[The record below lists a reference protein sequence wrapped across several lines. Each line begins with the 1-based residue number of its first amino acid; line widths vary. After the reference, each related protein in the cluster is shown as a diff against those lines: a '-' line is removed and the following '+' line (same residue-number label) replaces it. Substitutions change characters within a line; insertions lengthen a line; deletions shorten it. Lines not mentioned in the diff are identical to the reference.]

1 MSDEGGSSAIEMRRL
16 ISLAN
21 ATPEYRRLINE
32 LIDEICRA
40 VDAPYYRRDRQLIW
54 CTLIA
59 TVIGVLMGA
68 GASAWFSS
76 RSQEKG
82 PLQPAPLGVATACVT
97 NRHVSSGH
105 TFADSRRVNAN
116 RTRGRFNTSRVTA
129 NRAISSTRR
138 GRASS
143 RRLNA
148 TTGRVNASTRRA
160 SVNTTTSR
168 EI

>member
-21 ATPEYRRLINE
+21 ATPEHRRLINE

-54 CTLIA
+54 CTLVA

-82 PLQPAPLGVATACVT
+82 PLQPAPLGVATPPASPTDTSAVVT
-97 NRHVSSGH
+97 PLPTLEESMPTGQGDASIP
-105 TFADSRRVNAN
+105 AESPQ
-116 RTRGRFNTSRVTA
+116 TSNQQHQKR
-129 NRAISSTRR
+129 SCQQ
-138 GRASS
+138 
-143 RRLNA
+143 
-148 TTGRVNASTRRA
+148 
-160 SVNTTTSR
+160 
-168 EI
+168 